1 MGKLLLLILKGIV
14 LVPHS
19 GIMKEVL
26 GVVVGGHLGGIMEE
40 VLGVVVT
47 GCLIDGPRRC
57 LVGEPKINDQA
68 FIKLHL
74 HRSMESN
81 NTLIVQQRITVISFQ
96 YFSLSF
102 TGDDENRFGKPS
114 DTYQPLLHCS
124 NILDCLHGLLCI
136 YTNKL
141 GEDITIWN
149 PFINEFRK
157 LPSEPIEKLAAAFLA
172 FGYFQ
177 INNDYKVLRVVE
189 FQGYSLSKGMGI
201 GNCVASDT
209 FTAGGYSWAIYF
221 YPDGKNVQD
230 NATYVSLFLV
240 LASEGTDVRALLE
253 LKLLDQS
260 GKERHKV
267 HIQFDSGPYT
277 FGNRGQMW
285 GSKRFFK
292 RTDLETSDYLKDDCI
307 KVHCS
312 VGVVRSYTK
321 GPKIYSIAVPPPNI
335 GQNLGQLFETGKGT
349 DVNFEVDG
357 KTFAVHSEG
366 HSSDYEGSLPER
378 TASQPPS
385 HVEDPSGSFLER
397 PKQAPNVPWTGPIG
411 ADLFDECML
420 MIESL
425 KQAIY
430 TQSDQKRAQLA
441 ESFIQTLEK
450 CFEALRVGVGPS
462 QPDNEGGS
470 RSRGTRS
477 SRRDNGG
484 GSGSRGTRLFR
495 RRTLKLSR
503 RRTRAKRKG
512 WGAKPKK
519 RQMKYGQSPRANGG
533 VGNNGRLEVVDVKE
547 LRMERVPPLF
557 SQTLFFASTDN

>member
-1 MGKLLLLILKGIV
+1 MRRIV
-14 LVPHS
+14 SPNS
-19 GIMKEVL
+19 QPM
-26 GVVVGGHLGGIMEE
+26 
-40 VLGVVVT
+40 
-47 GCLIDGPRRC
+47 
-57 LVGEPKINDQA
+57 
-68 FIKLHL
+68 F
-74 HRSMESN
+74 SS
-81 NTLIVQQRITVISFQ
+81 SSSS
-96 YFSLSF
+96 SLSGSTPTTTTTTTTSTSMTETVNGSHLF
-102 TGDDENRFGKPS
+102 
-114 DTYQPLLHCS
+114 
-124 NILDCLHGLLCI
+124 NI
-136 YTNKL
+136 
-141 GEDITIWN
+141 
-149 PFINEFRK
+149 
-157 LPSEPIEKLAAAFLA
+157 S
-172 FGYFQ
+172 
-177 INNDYKVLRVVE
+177 
-189 FQGYSLSKGMGI
+189 GYSLSKGMGI

-277 FGNRGQMW
+277 FGNRGQM

-397 PKQAPNVPWTGPIG
+397 YPQFPPWSCQVKNQDGSIRCMQLERPKQAPNVPWTGPIG

-430 TQSDQKRAQLA
+430 TQSDQKVSSRAQLA

-503 RRTRAKRKG
+503 RRTRGPSTPSNEDENNQLGRFLAK
-512 WGAKPKK
+512 
-519 RQMKYGQSPRANGG
+519 Q
-533 VGNNGRLEVVDVKE
+533 GNL
-547 LRMERVPPLF
+547 LF
-557 SQTLFFASTDN
+557 LVFLFMFMFMFFLFLFLFLFFGK